1 MKTQIQS
8 NAAPRREAA
17 AHRNAVAR
25 WDAGE
30 SGCSTLIVGL
40 KRRLA
45 GIQPGEA
52 LEVVARDMGA
62 SIDIFV
68 WCRMTGNRLLAE
80 AHPVYL
86 IQRKGENHV

>member
-1 MKTQIQS
+1 MKKRTHS
-8 NAAPRREAA
+8 NAA
-17 AHRNAVAR
+17 AR
-25 WDAGE
+25 WDAGQT
-30 SGCSTLIVGL
+30 GCSQLIVGL

-45 GIQPGEA
+45 TLEPGEA

-62 SIDIFV
+62 PIDIFV

-80 AHPVYL
+80 NHPTYL